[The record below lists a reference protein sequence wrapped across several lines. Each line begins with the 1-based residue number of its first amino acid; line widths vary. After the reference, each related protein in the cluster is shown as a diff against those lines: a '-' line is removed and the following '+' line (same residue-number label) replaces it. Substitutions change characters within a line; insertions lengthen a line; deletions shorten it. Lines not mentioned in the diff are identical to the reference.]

1 MILPTKHTNF
11 SQSLLG
17 LGAYILSKLNS
28 PKSVDELWRQYQMD
42 CTSRVDLAKHTFDNL
57 VMTLIFLY
65 SIDVIIE
72 QNGIILKPYCD

>member
-17 LGAYILSKLNS
+17 FGAYILSQLQS
-28 PKSVDELWRQYQMD
+28 PKTIDSLWMKYQVDYEKEVYF
-42 CTSRVDLAKHTFDNL
+42 SKHTFDNL

-65 SIDVIIE
+65 SIGGIVENNGMIE
-72 QNGIILKPYCD
+72 KRCD

>member
-72 QNGIILKPYCD
+72 QNGII